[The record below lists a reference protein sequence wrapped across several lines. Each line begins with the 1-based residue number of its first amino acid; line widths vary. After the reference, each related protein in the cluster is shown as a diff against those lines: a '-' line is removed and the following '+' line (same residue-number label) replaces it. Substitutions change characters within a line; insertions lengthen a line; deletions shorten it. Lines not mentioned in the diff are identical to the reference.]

1 MSGGNGRAEG
11 APQAKPRSDPIN
23 EGAPQAKPRSDP
35 INAGTNG
42 DRPAE
47 GLEHEELVVR
57 RGRRTG
63 LYVIVAVHSTAL
75 GPALGGA
82 RLWHYRAPGDAIADA
97 LRLSKAMTFKAA
109 AAGLDLGGGK
119 AVLCSDDE
127 LGGGRRRELML
138 DLGDVVESLGGR
150 YITAEDVGTGTEDMA
165 VIRER
170 TSHVVGLPA
179 ALGGSG
185 DPSPLTARGVE
196 SAIRACCEGRFGSP
210 DLSGRRV
217 CIVGLGHVGSRLAER
232 LLAAGAE
239 VVAADIDSAKR
250 PLAEKL
256 GAAWTDA
263 ASPMTTSCEVLAPC
277 ALGGAIDRDNLES
290 LRCEIVCGSANNVLA
305 EDRLAE
311 ELASSGIV
319 YAPDFIA
326 NAGGLIN
333 VYAEIHGLDAART
346 AQLVDGIGETIAVIL
361 AEARERA
368 TTPLEAARELAAE
381 RLEAGRRPRQP
392 AAA

>member
-1 MSGGNGRAEG
+1 MSGGDGHA
-11 APQAKPRSDPIN
+11 
-23 EGAPQAKPRSDP
+23 
-35 INAGTNG
+35 AGVNG
-42 DRPAE
+42 DRRLAE
-47 GLEHEELVVR
+47 RLDHEELVVR

-63 LYVIVAVHSTAL
+63 LYVVVAVHSTAL

-97 LRLSKAMTFKAA
+97 LRLSEAMTLKAA

-119 AVLCSDDE
+119 AVLCADGELADD
-127 LGGGRRRELML
+127 RRRELML

-170 TSHVVGLPA
+170 TSHVVGLPV

-185 DPSPLTARGVE
+185 DPSPITARGVE
-196 SAIRACCEGRFGSP
+196 ASIRACCERRFGSG

-217 CIVGLGHVGSRLAER
+217 CVVGLGHVGTRLAER

-239 VVAADIDSAKR
+239 VIAADIDAGKR
-250 PLAEKL
+250 RVAARL
-256 GAAWTDA
+256 GATWTDA
-263 ASPMTTSCEVLAPC
+263 GSAMSTACDVLAPC
-277 ALGGAIDRDNLES
+277 ALGGAIHRDNLSS
-290 LRCEIVCGSANNVLA
+290 LRCGVVCGSANNVLA
-305 EDRLAE
+305 EGRLAE
-311 ELASSGIV
+311 RLASRGIV

-333 VYAEIHGLDAART
+333 VYAEIHGLDEVRT
-346 AQLVDGIGETIAVIL
+346 AQLVDGIGETIALIL
-361 AEARERA
+361 AEAGERS
-368 TTPLEAARELAAE
+368 TTPLEAARDLAAL
-381 RLEAGRRPRQP
+381 RLRSARRHPQP
-392 AAA
+392 APA